1 MEKIKFETYMSY
13 SYLNL
18 LRKNHPAWKLLTSHQ
33 APFIAAFFYMT
44 FLKNK
49 QREISEEKLISYLEN
64 FIENI
69 NYEDKASFTPQEI
82 LTQWSNIEYGFL
94 RKYYPK
100 DKDEIHYDLTPAAQ
114 KAVEYLMSFEQRNFM
129 ATESRL
135 MIIFDLLKN
144 IIEKSNENPEFRIQE
159 LEKQKREIEK
169 EIEEIK
175 EGKIELL
182 SPAQIKE
189 RFLQVMNLSYDI
201 VSDFRIVEQHFRDL
215 EKNLRK
221 KILTFDS
228 GKGELLSDYFKEEN
242 SIEKS
247 EQGRS
252 FNAFWKFLASKSSK
266 ENFKTLIE
274 KALSLKEIIEIPGSL
289 NIERIENDWMKGSEH
304 VLDTIALL
312 SKQLSF
318 FVSESSY
325 IEEKRISELIKSIET
340 NALQLDGEN
349 LDGENYKNFIGIKS
363 WYADI
368 DFPMYKKL
376 YSIPNKIL
384 LDNSPIENQE
394 EDVDFSP
401 LYLQFFMDRKKLE
414 ERINHLLLDKE
425 EISLKEIIDIYPLK
439 GGLTELLTYLVLVK
453 EGINSEIDYNNSF
466 EVTWTYKNGDS
477 QSAKLPFIIFK
488 NLKNNEFE
496 SDRDE

>member
-1 MEKIKFETYMSY
+1 MCIRDS
-13 SYLNL
+13 
-18 LRKNHPAWKLLTSHQ
+18 
-33 APFIAAFFYMT
+33 
-44 FLKNK
+44 
-49 QREISEEKLISYLEN
+49 
-64 FIENI
+64 
-69 NYEDKASFTPQEI
+69 
-82 LTQWSNIEYGFL
+82 
-94 RKYYPK
+94 
-100 DKDEIHYDLTPAAQ
+100 
-114 KAVEYLMSFEQRNFM
+114 
-129 ATESRL
+129 
-135 MIIFDLLKN
+135 
-144 IIEKSNENPEFRIQE
+144 
-159 LEKQKREIEK
+159 
-169 EIEEIK
+169 
-175 EGKIELL
+175 L

-201 VSDFRIVEQHFRDL
+201 VSDFRIVEQNFRDL

-221 KILTFDS
+221 KILTSDS

-274 KALSLKEIIEIPGSL
+274 KVLTLKEIIEISGSL
-289 NIERIENDWMKGSEH
+289 NMERIENDWMKGSEH

-325 IEEKRISELIKSIET
+325 MEEKRISELIKSIET
-340 NALQLDGEN
+340 NALQLDGR
-349 LDGENYKNFIGIKS
+349 NYKDFIGIKS

-384 LDNSPIENQE
+384 LDNSLVEEQE

-401 LYLQFFMDRKKLE
+401 LYLQLFMDRKKLE
-414 ERINHLLLDKE
+414 GRINDLLLDRD
-425 EISLKEIIDIYPLK
+425 EISLKEIMDIYPLK

-453 EGINSEIDYNNSF
+453 EGINSEIDYNSSF
-466 EVTWTYKNGDS
+466 EVTWVYKNGDS

>member
-1 MEKIKFETYMSY
+1 
-13 SYLNL
+13 
-18 LRKNHPAWKLLTSHQ
+18 
-33 APFIAAFFYMT
+33 
-44 FLKNK
+44 
-49 QREISEEKLISYLEN
+49 
-64 FIENI
+64 
-69 NYEDKASFTPQEI
+69 
-82 LTQWSNIEYGFL
+82 
-94 RKYYPK
+94 
-100 DKDEIHYDLTPAAQ
+100 
-114 KAVEYLMSFEQRNFM
+114 M

-159 LEKQKREIEK
+159 LEKHKKEIEK

-201 VSDFRIVEQHFRDL
+201 VSDFRIVEQNFRDL

-221 KILTFDS
+221 KILTSDS

-242 SIEKS
+242 TIEKS

-252 FNAFWKFLASKSSK
+252 FNAFWKFLASKPSK

-289 NIERIENDWMKGSEH
+289 SIERIENDWMKGSEH

-318 FVSESSY
+318 FVSESFY

-340 NALQLDGEN
+340 NALQLDGK
-349 LDGENYKNFIGIKS
+349 NYKNFIGIKS

-384 LDNSPIENQE
+384 LDNFLVENQD

-414 ERINHLLLDKE
+414 ERINSLLLDKDE
-425 EISLKEIIDIYPLK
+425 VSLKEIIDMYPLK

-453 EGINSEIDYNNSF
+453 EGINSEIDYNTSF

-477 QSAKLPFIIFK
+477 QSAKLPFVIFK
-488 NLKNNEFE
+488 NLKNNNFE

>member
-114 KAVEYLMSFEQRNFM
+114 KAIEYLMSFEQRNFM

-135 MIIFDLLKN
+135 IIIFNLLKN

-159 LEKQKREIEK
+159 LEKQKKEIEK

-175 EGKIELL
+175 NGKIELL

-201 VSDFRIVEQHFRDL
+201 VSDFRIVEQNFRDL
-215 EKNLRK
+215 EKSLRK

-274 KALSLKEIIEIPGSL
+274 KALSLKEIIEIPESL

-325 IEEKRISELIKSIET
+325 IEEKRISELIKSIEM
-340 NALQLDGEN
+340 NALQ